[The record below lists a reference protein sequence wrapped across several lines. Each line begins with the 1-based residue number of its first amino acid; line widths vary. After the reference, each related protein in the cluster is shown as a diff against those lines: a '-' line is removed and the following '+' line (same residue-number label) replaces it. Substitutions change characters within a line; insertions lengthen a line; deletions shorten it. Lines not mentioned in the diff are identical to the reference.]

1 MEANLRVTPEK
12 LKNKSQEFNASD
24 RQVQTLTRQMLD
36 IVGQLSGTWA
46 GDAASAYYT
55 KLKGMSNDMQK
66 LHKMINEHTTDLN
79 EIATTYQQSEQRAVQ
94 AASSLKVNNIS

>member
-24 RQVQTLTRQMLD
+24 RQVQSLTQQMLD
-36 IVGQLSGTWA
+36 IVGQLNGTWA
-46 GDAASAYYT
+46 GEAASAYYT
-55 KLKGMSNDMQK
+55 KLKGMNNDMQK
-66 LHKMINEHTTDLN
+66 LHRMINEHTTDLS

-94 AASSLKVNNIS
+94 AASSLKVNTIT

>member
-12 LKNKSQEFNASD
+12 LKNKSQEFNACD
-24 RQVQTLTRQMLD
+24 RQVQTLTQQMLD
-36 IVGQLSGTWA
+36 IV
-46 GDAASAYYT
+46 AATAYYN

-94 AASSLKVNNIS
+94 AASNLKVNTIA

>member
-1 MEANLRVTPEK
+1 MKPANK
-12 LKNKSQEFNASD
+12 AKGGNWSSD
-24 RQVQTLTRQMLD
+24 LCHTGTQQMLD

-46 GDAASAYYT
+46 GEAATAYYN

-94 AASSLKVNNIS
+94 AASNLKVNTIA

>member
-12 LKNKSQEFNASD
+12 LKNKSQEFNACD
-24 RQVQTLTRQMLD
+24 RQVQTLTQQMLD

-46 GDAASAYYT
+46 GEAATAYYN

-66 LHKMINEHTTDLN
+66 LHRMIQEHTTDLN
-79 EIATTYQQSEQRAVQ
+79 DIANTYQQGEQKAVQ
-94 AASSLKVNNIS
+94 TAAALKTSGIA

>member
-12 LKNKSQEFNASD
+12 LKNKSQEFNACD
-24 RQVQTLTRQMLD
+24 RQVQTLTQQMLD

-46 GDAASAYYT
+46 GEAATAYHN

-94 AASSLKVNNIS
+94 AASNLKVNTIA